1 LTKTILSFIVTEEKG
16 GMFVDEEEMELLA
29 ERLKKG
35 VEKKKNLKYLPNK
48 ISYDKAEQLIRM
60 YLDRD
65 LKQEKLEE
73 IEVILKN

>member
-1 LTKTILSFIVTEEKG
+1 
-16 GMFVDEEEMELLA
+16 MFVDEEEMELLA

>member
-1 LTKTILSFIVTEEKG
+1 MTKTILSFIVTEEKG

-35 VEKKKNLKYLPNK
+35 IEKKKNLKYLPNK
-48 ISYDKAEQLIRM
+48 ISHDKAEQLIRM
-60 YLDRD
+60 YLNRD

>member
-1 LTKTILSFIVTEEKG
+1 MTKTILSFIVTEEKG